1 LTSGRNSLFEEQLTF
16 WIKYF
21 NAKDRFSNVA
31 ILVTKTYAFPIQ
43 YKNFLQT
50 ADLVSN
56 LGGSLG
62 LLTGMAIIMI
72 FEILELI
79 CDLFFAVWRYMTA
92 KKRPI
97 MSAKG
102 NKKVQHSFSY
112 D

>member
-1 LTSGRNSLFEEQLTF
+1 
-16 WIKYF
+16 
-21 NAKDRFSNVA
+21 VA
-31 ILVTKTYAFPIQ
+31 TVVSKTYALLIAN
-43 YKNFLQT
+43 KTFLQLT
-50 ADLVSN
+50 GLVSN

-102 NKKVQHSFSY
+102 NKMVQHSFSY